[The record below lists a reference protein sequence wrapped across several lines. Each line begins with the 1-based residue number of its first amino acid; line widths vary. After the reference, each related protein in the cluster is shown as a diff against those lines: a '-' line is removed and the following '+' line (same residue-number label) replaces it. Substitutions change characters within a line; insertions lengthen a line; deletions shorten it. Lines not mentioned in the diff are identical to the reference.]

1 MRSIRNALG
10 CGLALLLLSSC
21 SLFPKAP
28 MPREIQISAKP
39 IPKPKLELP
48 AADQLFFKTIDWILV
63 TPDNYEQV
71 FEKLSE
77 TGRPIVIFGLTDSGY
92 ENLATNLSGLRAYVQ
107 QQQVIIAAYENYY
120 KESNSALDAANAEIE
135 ETADEAEAIRDAGKE
150 EKPGLFDRIRNR

>member
-28 MPREIQISAKP
+28 MPREIEISAKP

-71 FEKLSE
+71 FEKLNE
-77 TGRPIVIFGLTDSGY
+77 TGKPIVIFGLTDSGY

-120 KESNSALDAANAEIE
+120 KESSSALDAANAEIE
-135 ETADEAEAIRDAGKE
+135 ETANEAEAIREVSTKKKSGF
-150 EKPGLFDRIRNR
+150 LDRFTN